1 MKSTLQVWEDG
12 SRDYFVQNVH
22 QYLEDIYSECDGKA
36 QNIIVW
42 IEFCLKKH
50 NILSFSFLSEMFSK
64 FCIFIRGRFLVS

>member
-22 QYLEDIYSECDGKA
+22 QYLEDICSECDGKA

-50 NILSFSFLSEMFSK
+50 NILFSK
-64 FCIFIRGRFLVS
+64 CFQNSAY